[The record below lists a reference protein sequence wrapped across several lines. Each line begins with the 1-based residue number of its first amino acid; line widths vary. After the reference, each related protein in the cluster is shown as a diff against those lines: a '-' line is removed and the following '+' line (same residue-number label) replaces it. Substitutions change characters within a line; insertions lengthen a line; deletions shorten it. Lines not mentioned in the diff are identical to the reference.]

1 MVCPS
6 PVMVWRP
13 DQLGA
18 FLDSAGSDRLYAL
31 YHLVSYRGLRRGE
44 SAGLAWA
51 DVDLDGAAVTVR
63 RQRVLIG
70 WDVIEGDPKSVAG
83 ERTGEPLHPA
93 TISDRFHDLVVA
105 ADLPPVRLH
114 DLRHGAAS
122 IMLAAGVDLK
132 VVQETL
138 RHSSITLTS
147 DTYTS
152 VYPAVAADAAAA
164 MVARA
169 VGADVVTPL
178 SRPGSDVHPHTESRR
193 SDGAPGETRT
203 PNLLIRSA
211 KFTS

>member
-1 MVCPS
+1 V
-6 PVMVWRP
+6 
-13 DQLGA
+13 G
-18 FLDSAGSDRLYAL
+18 
-31 YHLVSYRGLRRGE
+31 
-44 SAGLAWA
+44 
-51 DVDLDGAAVTVR
+51 
-63 RQRVLIG
+63 
-70 WDVIEGDPKSVAG
+70 VIEGDPKSVAG

-132 VVQETL
+132 VAQETL
-138 RHSSITLTS
+138 GHSSITLTS

-152 VYPAVAADAAAA
+152 VYPAAAAAAVDAAAA

-193 SDGAPGETRT
+193 LDGAPGETRT
-203 PNLLIRSA
+203 PNLLIRSC
-211 KFTS
+211 